1 MLLDPEEIMNH
12 FPANDWIDLVRNV
25 SPAARAELIQTHLR
39 EGCEE
44 CLRSSETW
52 GLVLSLSERET
63 NYRPPDEAVG
73 AVKAAYVPARPE
85 RWLPEIAQFARL
97 IFDSFKQPELAL
109 VRASLPSSRL
119 LLHEA
124 APFTID
130 LRLDSNPFQ
139 KRISLIGQILNSKGP
154 EQSAGRIDV
163 ILLSGERLVQ
173 KTSANA
179 AGEFDLDFVPEENL
193 QLFVNI
199 RGQRAIAI
207 ALPDMQKT

>member
-1 MLLDPEEIMNH
+1 MDH
-12 FPANDWIDLVRNV
+12 FPTSDWIDL
-25 SPAARAELIQTHLR
+25 ARGVLPPVPAELIQTHLAQ
-39 EGCEE
+39 GCVE

-52 GLVLSLSERET
+52 GLVVSLSAKEAG
-63 NYRPPDEAVG
+63 YRPPDEAVRV
-73 AVKAAYVPARPE
+73 VKGAYVPARPE

-97 IFDSFKQPELAL
+97 IFDSFKQPEPAM

-130 LRLDSNPFQ
+130 LRLDSDPFR
-139 KRISLIGQILNSKGP
+139 KRISLMGQILNSREP

-163 ILLSGERLVQ
+163 VLLSGERLIH

-179 AGEFDLDFVPEENL
+179 AGEFDLEFVPEDNL

-207 ALPDMQKT
+207 ALPDMEKT